1 MDKIDKIK
9 SILSDE
15 EAQEMVKKGEAK
27 VIDDSKGEL
36 IERVNKTIIS
46 KDGRLLLR
54 EVNREVL

>member
-1 MDKIDKIK
+1 MDKLNKIK
-9 SILSDE
+9 SIFSDE